1 MTPRSR
7 LRRWPPA
14 AALAALLAVL
24 LGTACFGPA
33 KDAAG
38 DTASDWPMF
47 GGTVCRN
54 MVNPTAKN
62 APDDWS
68 AEEGKEKNVKWA
80 AALGSTAYGGPTVA
94 GGKVYVGTNND
105 KPRDPKVEDDKGV
118 LMCFRESDGKFL
130 WQAVHDK
137 LANAN
142 ENDFPQVGIAST
154 PTVEGD
160 RVYYVDNRDELVC
173 ADTGGK
179 AVWRFD
185 MIKELNVYPCQASAC
200 SPLVAGDLV
209 FAVTGNGRD
218 QEGKMPAPTAPS
230 FVAVDKKTGKPAWQS
245 NAPGERVVEG
255 QWANPT
261 YAEVHGAGQVLF
273 PGGDGVLYGFEAKT
287 GKLLWKFDCN
297 PKSAED
303 KPTGRNARNG
313 LVATPVVADG
323 KVYIAVGRNPE
334 DGAGVGHLWCID
346 LARATE
352 KGATNKDHGVSPPGD
367 DFDPKAAAN
376 KDSALVWHYG
386 GFTGAKTGRKYVF
399 GRTISA
405 CAVHDGL
412 VYATELDGY
421 LHCLDAKTGQKYW
434 EHDLKATVWAS
445 PYYVDDKVYIGTENG
460 DLFIFTAG
468 KEKKEPRTID
478 MGHPVKSGVV
488 VANGVLYVQTDSI
501 LFAIGKK

>member
-1 MTPRSR
+1 
-7 LRRWPPA
+7 
-14 AALAALLAVL
+14 
-24 LGTACFGPA
+24 
-33 KDAAG
+33 
-38 DTASDWPMF
+38 
-47 GGTVCRN
+47 
-54 MVNPTAKN
+54 
-62 APDDWS
+62 
-68 AEEGKEKNVKWA
+68 
-80 AALGSTAYGGPTVA
+80 
-94 GGKVYVGTNND
+94 
-105 KPRDPKVEDDKGV
+105 
-118 LMCFRESDGKFL
+118 
-130 WQAVHDK
+130 
-137 LANAN
+137 
-142 ENDFPQVGIAST
+142 
-154 PTVEGD
+154 
-160 RVYYVDNRDELVC
+160 
-173 ADTGGK
+173 
-179 AVWRFD
+179 
-185 MIKELNVYPCQASAC
+185 
-200 SPLVAGDLV
+200 
-209 FAVTGNGRD
+209 
-218 QEGKMPAPTAPS
+218 
-230 FVAVDKKTGKPAWQS
+230 VDKKTGKLAWQS
-245 NAPGERVVEG
+245 NAPGERVIEG

-261 YAEVHGAGQVLF
+261 YAEVNGAGQVLF

-352 KGATNKDHGVSPPGD
+352 KGAANKDHVVSPPGD

-376 KDSALVWHYG
+376 KDTALVWHYG
-386 GFTGAKTGRKYVF
+386 GPTGAKTGRKYVF

-445 PYYVDDKVYIGTENG
+445 PYYVDGKVYIGTENG
-460 DLFIFTAG
+460 DLFVFTAG

-478 MGHPVKSGVV
+478 MGRPVKSGVV
-488 VANGVLYVQTDSI
+488 AANGVLYVQTDTI